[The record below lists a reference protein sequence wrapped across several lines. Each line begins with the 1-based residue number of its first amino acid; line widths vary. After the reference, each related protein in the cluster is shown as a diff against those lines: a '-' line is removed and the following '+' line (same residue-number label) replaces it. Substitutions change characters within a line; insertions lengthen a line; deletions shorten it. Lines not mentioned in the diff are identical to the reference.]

1 MSKGAPGELAS
12 PEVDYSMPAV
22 VTFWSLVCS
31 LAPFVLPLGP
41 LWSPKRSSQG
51 PSGPVS

>member
-1 MSKGAPGELAS
+1 MSKGPPEELPS
-12 PEVDYSMPAV
+12 PEVDYSMV
-22 VTFWSLVCS
+22 VVCHLYVFGVL
-31 LAPFVLPLGP
+31 LAPFALPLGP